1 MIAISRERSGST
13 NVRLLQAK
21 HVRPFVYTF
30 LLDEKIATTLVHI
43 KVVVVIEGTV
53 KPFRPYNTATTSYNP
68 HVDLKLSRYHD
79 PIRSFPSCTMTILAL
94 DSAVVSSELNK
105 MIASKGPI
113 SPQSVPQGWSIPR
126 INLRKRPCSSKMT
139 NLESVNSAFLSGLFA
154 DVAMATQVSSSDAGD
169 SSLQPSKKS
178 RINKTKSMPRCE
190 RSFAVLM
197 KALNQASNEDPNHES
212 LTNFNTATILDA
224 TDQLFGRRDN
234 SLQFQLDCV
243 SSSSS
248 TDVSSA
254 TSIAFP
260 YLPATVSNSSYSNNP
275 SSPTSTLTHVISDL
289 QSSVTEKIIPT
300 STETYGW
307 FVEME
312 DEVSSTSQAP
322 TLDRFFPPKDLAFSA
337 HVAPKADNYDAEL
350 EWATAADT
358 VDDVLGCFF

>member
-1 MIAISRERSGST
+1 
-13 NVRLLQAK
+13 
-21 HVRPFVYTF
+21 
-30 LLDEKIATTLVHI
+30 
-43 KVVVVIEGTV
+43 
-53 KPFRPYNTATTSYNP
+53 
-68 HVDLKLSRYHD
+68 
-79 PIRSFPSCTMTILAL
+79 MTILAL

-105 MIASKGPI
+105 MIASNGPI
-113 SPQSVPQGWSIPR
+113 SPQNVPQGWSIPR
-126 INLRKRPCSSKMT
+126 INLRKRPCAAKMT

-154 DVAMATQVSSSDAGD
+154 DVAMATQVSSSDNGD
-169 SSLQPSKKS
+169 SSIQPSKKS
-178 RINKTKSMPRCE
+178 RINKMPRCE

-197 KALNQASNEDPNHES
+197 KALNQASNEDPNRES
-212 LTNFNTATILDA
+212 WTNSNTATILDD

-243 SSSSS
+243 SSFSS

-260 YLPATVSNSSYSNNP
+260 YLPATVSNSSYSNNT

-289 QSSVTEKIIPT
+289 QSSVTEKIIT
-300 STETYGW
+300 SSTETYGW

-312 DEVSSTSQAP
+312 DEVSATSQAP
-322 TLDRFFPPKDLAFSA
+322 TLDLFFPPKDLAFSA

-358 VDDVLGCFF
+358 VDDVLGCFY